1 MMNNQSPCKGCT
13 RVLNPDGCENKY
25 CKEWKAWFL
34 HRWALIHRYGQTN
47 GCAGKGKNYEL
58 EK

>member
-1 MMNNQSPCKGCT
+1 MVCKESPCKGCT
-13 RVLNPDGCENKY
+13 RVANPEGCENKY

-34 HRWALIHRYGQTN
+34 HRWALIHRFGQQY
-47 GCAGKGKNYEL
+47 GKGKGHEL

>member
-1 MMNNQSPCKGCT
+1 MLHKESPCKGCT
-13 RVLNPDGCENKY
+13 RVQNPDMCENKY

-34 HRWALIHRYGQTN
+34 HRWSLIHRYGQAH
-47 GCAGKGKNYEL
+47 GCERKGDTYGL